1 MIIQILEAHYLDGYR
16 IWLRFNTDEEGVV
29 DLAGVVERFPTAK
42 PLKDKAVFANFF
54 LDDWP
59 TLAWPCG
66 FDFSPESLYE
76 RATGKEIRWL
86 RRVPIEV
93 S

>member
-1 MIIQILEAHYLDGYR
+1 MVIKISEARYLDGYR

-29 DLAGVVERFPTAK
+29 DLTDVLERFPAAK

-66 FDFSPESLYE
+66 FDFSPEALYE
-76 RATGKEIRWL
+76 RATGKQIQWL
-86 RRVPIEV
+86 RRISAEV

>member
-1 MIIQILEAHYLDGYR
+1 MTTLRQFAAGR
-16 IWLRFNTDEEGVV
+16 APVGLRFNTDEEGVA
-29 DLAGVVERFPTAK
+29 DLADVLERFPAAK
-42 PLKDKAVFANFF
+42 PIKDKAVFANFF

-66 FDFSPESLYE
+66 FDFSPEALYE
-76 RATGKEIRWL
+76 RATGKHVQWL

>member
-1 MIIQILEAHYLDGYR
+1 MVIKISEARYLDGYR

-29 DLAGVVERFPTAK
+29 DLTDVLECFPAAK

-66 FDFSPESLYE
+66 FDFSPEVYE
-76 RATGKEIRWL
+76 RATGKQIEWL
-86 RRVPIEV
+86 RRITAEV